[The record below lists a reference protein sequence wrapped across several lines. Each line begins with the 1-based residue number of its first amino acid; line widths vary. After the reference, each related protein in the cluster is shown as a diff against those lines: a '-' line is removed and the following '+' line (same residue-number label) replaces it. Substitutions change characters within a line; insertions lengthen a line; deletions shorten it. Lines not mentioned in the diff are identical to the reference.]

1 MKLESRQGKCNYSPK
16 QVYSFITDFNNFK
29 NLLPADRVKDWQSDN
44 NSCSFSVDPLGKT
57 GFKLADKIEF
67 IKIQLSSIDQSPFAF
82 GLSIHLNSH
91 SKHETEFQLI
101 FDADI
106 NPMIAM
112 MAKAPLTNLLETLVI
127 RMEQIDF
134 AKGENRID

>member
-1 MKLESRQGKCNYSPK
+1 MKLESRFGKSKYSPK

-29 NLLPADRVKDWQSDN
+29 NMLPADKVKDWQSDST
-44 NSCSFSVDPLGKT
+44 SCSFSVDPLGKT

-67 IKIQLSSIDQSPFAF
+67 SKIQLNSIDQSPFAF
-82 GLSIHLNSH
+82 GLTIFLKTISDEES
-91 SKHETEFQLI
+91 EFQFV

-112 MAKAPLTNLLETLVI
+112 MAKTPLTNLLETLVS
-127 RMEQIDF
+127 RMEQLDF
-134 AKGENRID
+134 S